1 MHAHNVFFSLKD
13 NSDEAVAHLIAE
25 SKKYLAVIPGIT
37 SFACGSREATLVREV
52 NDRDF
57 DISIHILFESKEAH
71 DTYQISPAHNEYV
84 ARNEDN
90 WAGARVFD
98 TAIK

>member
-13 NSDEAVAHLIAE
+13 KSPEKIEQLIADSE
-25 SKKYLAVIPGIT
+25 KSLAILPGIT
-37 SFACGSREATLVREV
+37 SFACGVREVALIREV

-71 DTYQISPAHNEYV
+71 DAYQVSPSHHEYI

-90 WAGARVFD
+90 WAEVRVFD
-98 TAIK
+98 TALK